1 MRLTDQPTKLKDY
14 SESLDSKVKER
25 YREKISPIG
34 NDSLI
39 IPDKNL
45 ERIFSKCLQPVE
57 SVDLVSYLVLETNH

>member
-1 MRLTDQPTKLKDY
+1 MRLTDQPTKLEDY

-45 ERIFSKCLQPVE
+45 ERILSKNTFKEYFQNV
-57 SVDLVSYLVLETNH
+57 YHR